1 MRSKIDVVGDY
12 DNDDLD
18 VDADDGEDDEGDD
31 DDDDDDDNYDDD
43 DDDNVD
49 DDDDGDDDD
58 DDDDFWG
65 SSVKTFGVCI
75 CVFTTK
81 KQASRAYSC
90 ASSRISRLPSH
101 EASARTADNGQR
113 GLILKVI
120 FENKFK

>member
-1 MRSKIDVVGDY
+1 MRSKFDVVGDY

-18 VDADDGEDDEGDD
+18 VDADDGEDDKGDD
-31 DDDDDDDNYDDD
+31 DDDDDDDN
-43 DDDNVD
+43 V

-101 EASARTADNGQR
+101 EASARTADNRQR